1 MGRFLPL
8 APLKGL
14 LLALGAA
21 KVTKAGFLSDGCGF
35 MDDGPEF
42 TLRGD
47 GSITTYCNDKI
58 CSTVTFTVINLND
71 CITNLYG
78 DLQPKADGYEGNF
91 WQTCNGCRIEGTH
104 IVCQCATG
112 DGGFK
117 ESSLNVDSI
126 VFNWN
131 GYLSCHSQVSSCY
144 PMPWGCKPANWWP
157 DGWRPTIVDTPCDIW
172 QAAMIPPVNL
182 TLPPGL
188 TLSTDMV
195 SEERA

>member
-1 MGRFLPL
+1 MGRFLSL
-8 APLKGL
+8 VPLKGL

-78 DLQPKADGYEGNF
+78 DLQPKADGYE
-91 WQTCNGCRIEGTH
+91 IEGTH

-117 ESSLNVDSI
+117 ESSLNV
-126 VFNWN
+126 VRF
-131 GYLSCHSQVSSCY
+131 
-144 PMPWGCKPANWWP
+144 
-157 DGWRPTIVDTPCDIW
+157 R
-172 QAAMIPPVNL
+172 AATRCPGVASPQ
-182 TLPPGL
+182 TGGL
-188 TLSTDMV
+188 TGGVPPSSTPRV
-195 SEERA
+195 TSGKPP